1 MDRQSFVLD
10 SPNANDEAHRVT
22 RALITGASGFVGQ
35 HLVAHLQSC
44 GDETIAS
51 DLDQRGPDITDY
63 RAVDELI
70 GDTKP
75 DVVYHLAGWSDVSGS
90 WRNRAATYQANV
102 IGTDS
107 VLSAC
112 ANHHT
117 HRVLVISSA
126 DVYGNVP
133 AHDQP
138 IAETEPPRPAG
149 PYAASKAAAEMV
161 ARQAHIN
168 GLGVIMARSFNHAG
182 PGQRPDFVIPALA
195 RRVLHA
201 KQQKATSLQ
210 TGVLT
215 AERDFTDVR
224 DVARA
229 YRLLTEHGTP
239 GEVYNVCRGTAV
251 TIEAVLQELLT
262 LADVDLTPVLDPQL
276 VRPIE
281 INRSCG
287 DPTKLRSAT
296 GWSPTISLTQTLR
309 DVLEECAT
317 QPEE

>member
-10 SPNANDEAHRVT
+10 SPNANDEARRVT
-22 RALITGASGFVGQ
+22 RALITGASGFVGR
-35 HLVAHLQSC
+35 HLVAHLRSC
-44 GDETIAS
+44 GDEAIAS

-75 DVVYHLAGWSDVSGS
+75 DVVYHLAGWSDVSGA

-117 HRVLVISSA
+117 RRVLVISSA
-126 DVYGNVP
+126 DVYGKVP
-133 AHDQP
+133 SHDQP
-138 IAETEPPRPAG
+138 IAETEPLRPAG

-195 RRVLHA
+195 RRVLQA
-201 KQQKATSLQ
+201 KEQNSTSLQ

-239 GEVYNVCRGTAV
+239 GEIYNVCHGTAV
-251 TIEAVLQELLT
+251 TIEAILQELLT
-262 LADVDLTPVLDPQL
+262 LADVDLMPVLDPQL

-281 INRSCG
+281 IDQRCG

-317 QPEE
+317 QREE